1 MSEAV
6 PDEGGYRVETEHVV
20 TGTVQRIG
28 QGNEEKHLTEST
40 RPKPSMHYC
49 GILHQP
55 VNTVQLPFQTVRTLH
70 ITDLFRLLFWCV
82 CFVNGVGPF
91 LTV

>member
-1 MSEAV
+1 MSEVV
-6 PDEGGYRVETEHVV
+6 PEEGGYRVETGHVI

-49 GILHQP
+49 VILHQP
-55 VNTVQLPFQTVRTLH
+55 VNTVQLPFRTVSTLH

-82 CFVNGVGPF
+82 FC
-91 LTV
+91 